1 MDEPR
6 LVCVRVCQGLD
17 VAHIYKSKLEA
28 LDIPVLL
35 QYEALGPVFGITV
48 DGLGE
53 VRILV
58 PEPYASEAEALLADL
73 SNGDVADWTDTE
85 AEPENSTI

>member
-1 MDEPR
+1 MEEPK

-17 VAHIYKSKLEA
+17 IAQIYKSKLEA
-28 LDIPVLL
+28 LEVPVLL
-35 QYEALGPVFGITV
+35 QYEALGLVFGITV

-58 PEPYASEAEALLADL
+58 PEPYAAEAEALLADL
-73 SNGDVADWTDTE
+73 SNSELADWSD
-85 AEPENSTI
+85 AGPESEDSTI